1 MTAGSVLLLAE
12 YGVLNG
18 GERSLL
24 AVLEQLQSLEWRFQ
38 AAVPA
43 DSELETA
50 LSKLGIPNHGL
61 ELRDS
66 EGLRFSQP
74 EIRERIV
81 DLWHRSQAD
90 LLHCNSLAMSRLA
103 GPLSAEHQIP
113 IVGYLRDILK
123 LSRKAIQD
131 LNGVSQLI
139 AVSRATRDFHV
150 GQGVD
155 PDRVQ
160 VIYNGV
166 DADMFSSPQPLDP
179 AGVRPDWESGQATLL
194 FVGQLGMRKGVDVAI
209 EVADRLQSRFPNVT
223 LWVVGERN
231 SQKQEAVDYELYL
244 RQRAIEVGN
253 VQFLGRRN
261 DVPALMQRA
270 TVLLHPARQEPLG
283 RVLLE
288 SAAAGLPIVTTM
300 VGGSAEILRFPGSQQ
315 YLLPVDGVDSL
326 VAAVAGLIT
335 DQSRRNIV
343 GNQLRNIAREK
354 FSIQR
359 CSRQL
364 DRVYRQLIGPA
375 RH

>member
-24 AVLEQLQSLEWRFQ
+24 AVLDQLQALGWRFQ
-38 AAVPA
+38 AAVPV

-50 LSKLGIPNHGL
+50 LAEFGIPNHGL
-61 ELRDS
+61 EMRDS
-66 EGLRFSQP
+66 AGVRFSQS

-81 DLWHRSQAD
+81 ALWQRSQVN
-90 LLHCNSLAMSRLA
+90 LLHCNSLSMSRLA
-103 GPLSAEHQIP
+103 GPLSVAHQVP
-113 IVGYLRDILK
+113 IVGYMRDILK
-123 LSRKAIQD
+123 LSQKAIQD
-131 LNGVSQLI
+131 LNGVSRLI
-139 AVSRATRDFHV
+139 AVSQATRDFHV

-166 DADMFSSPQPLDP
+166 DVDVFSGQQPLDP
-179 AGVRPDWESGQATLL
+179 AGVRPDWEAGQATLL
-194 FVGQLGMRKGVDVAI
+194 FVGQLGMRKGVDVAV
-209 EVADRLQSRFPNVT
+209 EVADRLQRKFSNVK

-231 SQKQEAVDYELYL
+231 SQKQEAVEYEFHL
-244 RQRAIEVGN
+244 RQRANEVGN

-288 SAAAGLPIVTTM
+288 SAAAGLPIVTTK
-300 VGGSAEILRFPGSQQ
+300 VGGSAEILQFPDSQQ
-315 YLLPVDGVDSL
+315 YLLPVDEVDSL
-326 VAAVAGLIT
+326 VAAVAGLLA
-335 DQSRRNIV
+335 DQSRQNSV
-343 GNQLRNIAREK
+343 GTQLRNIAREK
-354 FSIQR
+354 FSIEQ

-375 RH
+375 AN